1 MLYITHDLL
10 SARLLADEILVLN
23 HGRIVEHGRATE
35 VIRRPADDYTKLL
48 LSAIPNPFAT
58 DGATDG
64 ALASRDEA
72 LHRR

>member
-1 MLYITHDLL
+1 MGQQRCRVV
-10 SARLLADEILVLN
+10 SATISSAGKFSLR
-23 HGRIVEHGRATE
+23 HGRVVEHGRATE

-58 DGATDG
+58 DGPAHP
-64 ALASRDEA
+64 SRDEA